1 MVRENKKLNPASSFI
16 HRSMV
21 QIKKKKV
28 KENKIKKY
36 ILKIYSE
43 SFSSSQFWVL
53 KTGAT
58 LLKIIKAIYNCPKLG
73 LIPHSRW
80 VS

>member
-1 MVRENKKLNPASSFI
+1 MVRENQKLNPASSFL
-16 HRSMV
+16 HGSMV
-21 QIKKKKV
+21 QIQKKKV
-28 KENKIKKY
+28 KEKKIKKS

-53 KTGAT
+53 KTGAA
-58 LLKIIKAIYNCPKLG
+58 LLKIIRVIYNYPKLG
-73 LIPHSRW
+73 LIPHSGW